1 MGTVPASVLE
11 GTSCPCRTIWAS
23 QRAPR
28 RRKCRGIARS
38 RTNCDAKNPTQGN
51 VEKGDFVHGKEA
63 RVKPALKVLLSGNQ
77 NVQRG
82 EIRKG
87 GATKP
92 RETGESTVSAV
103 SRPHG
108 MGRVL
113 LLLLLLAVETILLI
127 SNAEGLPAP
136 NPSRLPVRPGT
147 SAGSTVRGGGATG
160 SSAGLAMT
168 RSELAVVVGNG
179 LAGLLR
185 GFDTVFETDG

>member
-127 SNAEGLPAP
+127 SNAEGHLGGQH
-136 NPSRLPVRPGT
+136 SEGRRCHWKQRG
-147 SAGSTVRGGGATG
+147 AGHDPQRARGGRGQW
-160 SSAGLAMT
+160 
-168 RSELAVVVGNG
+168 VGRP
-179 LAGLLR
+179 AQ
-185 GFDTVFETDG
+185 GFRYGI